1 MIAVDTN
8 ILVHAH
14 RNDSPWHESAR
25 TVVAALAEGQS
36 AWAIPWPCVHEFLS
50 VVSNVKIMQPPTPM
64 RLAIDQVEAW
74 AESGKLIFLAESA
87 AHLTAFKRLALAG
100 QVRGARIHDARIA
113 AICLQ
118 HGVREVWTADRDF
131 SLFPDLKTRSP
142 LVARKRD

>member
-25 TVVAALAEGQS
+25 TAVAALAESQS
-36 AWAIPWPCVHEFLS
+36 PWAIPWPCVHEFLS

-87 AHLTAFKRLALAG
+87 AHLTALKRLALAG

-113 AICLQ
+113 AICLS
-118 HGVREVWTADRDF
+118 HGVRELWSCDRDF
-131 SLFPDLKTRSP
+131 GRFPALRVKNP
-142 LVARKRD
+142 LVS